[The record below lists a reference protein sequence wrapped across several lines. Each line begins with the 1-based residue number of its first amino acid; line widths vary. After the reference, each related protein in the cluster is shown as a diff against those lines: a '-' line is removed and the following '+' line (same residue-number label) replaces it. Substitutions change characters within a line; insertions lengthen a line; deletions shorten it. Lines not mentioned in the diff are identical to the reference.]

1 MLDCYYIDLEGDCSL
16 EQSLILYE
24 KLSADRR
31 NKVDKLKNPDMK
43 RKQII
48 IGAFLQHVL
57 GLYIPIPT
65 NEFEF
70 EYNEYGK
77 PFVKGVD
84 IHFNMSHSGRYAL
97 AAVSDSNVGVDIERR
112 RSNRINVAKR
122 CFCKEEYEYIM
133 AAESEDEREERFLE
147 YWTLKEAYI
156 KYIGAGL
163 SIPLNSFRVVR
174 ESSISDIHRY
184 GIITGIHYMDDT
196 EHDFFGSKRES
207 VVLYSCPFG
216 GIYRFSLCCEKKN
229 NTDAIE
235 MLSSC
240 GNVKK
245 IDFIDILD
253 G

>member
-31 NKVDKLKNPDMK
+31 NKVDKLKNSDMK

-174 ESSISDIHRY
+174 KSSISDIHRY

-196 EHDFFGSKRES
+196 EHDFFGSERES
-207 VVLYSCPFG
+207 VVLYSCPFEET
-216 GIYRFSLCCEKKN
+216 YRFSLCCQKKKN
-229 NTDAIE
+229 GHDIE